1 MSFYHRKFQPKV
13 HILIRDSC
21 RLAERMGKLQNKEA
35 SAETNL
41 IYLAVAAVIG
51 SIFAVAYGPSGM
63 QVGILLIVASF
74 VLSLWMLTRK
84 MEAQDERAFVMLQL
98 LQLTEVIGEENIRVE
113 GEITQGMNWML
124 SHA

>member
-1 MSFYHRKFQPKV
+1 MKSQPEV
-13 HILIRDSC
+13 HVLVRDAC
-21 RLAERMGKLQNKEA
+21 RLAECIDKLQNREA

-41 IYLAVAAVIG
+41 IYLAVAAVTG
-51 SIFAVAYGPSGM
+51 SILAVAYGPSGM
-63 QVGILLIVASF
+63 QVGILLIAACF

-84 MEAQDERAFVMLQL
+84 MEAQSERALVVLRL
-98 LQLTEVIGEENIRVE
+98 LQLTEAIREENTRVE